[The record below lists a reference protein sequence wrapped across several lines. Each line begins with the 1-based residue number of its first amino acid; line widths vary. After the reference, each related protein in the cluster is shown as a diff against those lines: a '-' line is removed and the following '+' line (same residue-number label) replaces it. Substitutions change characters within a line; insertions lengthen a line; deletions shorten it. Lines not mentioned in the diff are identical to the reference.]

1 MKKFLPI
8 AIALISVLN
17 SCSTKP
23 KEGLLL
29 RGQIKDETQG
39 TKVFLEE
46 VTYSD
51 RNTLDSTVLDAQGN
65 FSMQAK
71 PKELGLYQLRIED
84 TRALFFVLDDS
95 PTSITVNADSNS
107 IKNFTYKLSGSTS
120 SEQLRQFIVQTKKY
134 GDAFG
139 MALGEYSQ
147 NVNDSTADSIK
158 QAYQDRLILADS
170 NFRVFARSYIDT
182 VKNPVIAIFAI
193 SNLDYDHD
201 KETFDKLA
209 DRLKTTYPDLPF
221 AKAYLDMMDALQ
233 QQASQNYYQQKFS
246 EGSEVP
252 DIVLNDVDGKPRKL
266 SSLRGNY
273 VLLDFWASWCGPC
286 RAENPNVVAAYQKYS
301 GKGFAIFSVSLDTD
315 KDKWINAIK
324 KDRLFWPNHVS
335 ELKGWQSDVCQQ
347 YGIQAIP
354 QNYLLD
360 KDGKVIAYNLR
371 GDELDQKL
379 ASLMQ

>member
-1 MKKFLPI
+1 
-8 AIALISVLN
+8 
-17 SCSTKP
+17 
-23 KEGLLL
+23 
-29 RGQIKDETQG
+29 
-39 TKVFLEE
+39 
-46 VTYSD
+46 
-51 RNTLDSTVLDAQGN
+51 
-65 FSMQAK
+65 
-71 PKELGLYQLRIED
+71 
-84 TRALFFVLDDS
+84 
-95 PTSITVNADSNS
+95 
-107 IKNFTYKLSGSTS
+107 
-120 SEQLRQFIVQTKKY
+120 
-134 GDAFG
+134 
-139 MALGEYSQ
+139 
-147 NVNDSTADSIK
+147 
-158 QAYQDRLILADS
+158 
-170 NFRVFARSYIDT
+170 
-182 VKNPVIAIFAI
+182 
-193 SNLDYDHD
+193 
-201 KETFDKLA
+201 
-209 DRLKTTYPDLPF
+209 
-221 AKAYLDMMDALQ
+221 MMDALQ